1 MPSRLLWFLIGAGS
15 ASWWMMSKDRDF
27 DRRHWGHCRRVDYPA
42 PRDPSNNDTA
52 APGGPGP
59 NNDSGSQQCRP
70 HPWQTRE
77 HWEWRWHQRN
87 RQENNNGASQWPWEA
102 SDERFDE
109 MTKQASEAVR
119 IVGLNLRPSSNLLVD
134 DGVDRGHSRHCPHN
148 RTSFES
154 GTSREFNTY
163 YPVLTER
170 SAPETCRV
178 PCGEGETTERLG
190 RKKGGRSEE
199 SS

>member
-15 ASWWMMSKDRDF
+15 ASWWMISKDRDF

-109 MTKQASEAVR
+109 MTKQASEAMTELTEVT
-119 IVGLNLRPSSNLLVD
+119 LD
-134 DGVDRGHSRHCPHN
+134 
-148 RTSFES
+148 T
-154 GTSREFNTY
+154 
-163 YPVLTER
+163 VLTMAQALKVKLAEYRAEKER
-170 SAPETCRV
+170 QQKDLDEKREDARRSP
-178 PCGEGETTERLG
+178 PRLV
-190 RKKGGRSEE
+190 
-199 SS
+199 